1 MTSKTKTRQPA
12 TPVPPRG
19 KRAGR
24 PWLVALAAVVA
35 VGALYA
41 VFRSAH
47 HGATAGGASATAY
60 QVGSPGIGAAAP
72 DFTLPATTGGS
83 LHLASLRGQ
92 TVLLYFQEG
101 LSCEP
106 CWTQLTDLEKSA
118 ANVRAAGVDRIVS
131 ITTDPIGLLKQKV
144 ADEHLRTTVL
154 SDSTLSVSRT
164 YHANAYGMMGDSRD
178 GHTFVLVGPDGRIR
192 WRADYGGAPRYTMYV
207 PVPQLLAALRAGTA
221 GHR

>member
-1 MTSKTKTRQPA
+1 MTAKTKTRQPA
-12 TPVPPRG
+12 TPASSGG
-19 KRAGR
+19 KRASR
-24 PWLVALAAVVA
+24 AWLVALAAVVA

-41 VFRSAH
+41 VFRAAH
-47 HGATAGGASATAY
+47 HGAATNGATATAY
-60 QVGSPGIGAAAP
+60 QVGSPGVGTTAP

-83 LHLASLRGQ
+83 LRLASLRGQ

-101 LSCEP
+101 LSCQP

-118 ANVRAAGVDRIVS
+118 ADVRAAGVDRIVS

-144 ADEHLRTTVL
+144 ADKHLQTTVL
-154 SDSTLSVSRT
+154 SDSTLSVSRS

-178 GHTFVLVGPDGRIR
+178 GHTFILIGPDGRIR

-221 GHR
+221 GH